1 MSIKETIGNL
11 LGLIPQEVHSS
22 QLQEIRESLQSLL
35 SSREQQVMALQQQV
49 LTLQNELETYKK
61 SNKQCVELRQTIQTL
76 TAKIQSMKNTESLQ
90 SSMNEESSV
99 DISEEMAVN
108 LISFIPYLDLLRAH
122 EDLSLK
128 DGLRLLKA
136 KYEDVLLNCG
146 ITTAK
151 ECDGIFN
158 ALCQKVVGYQETQ
171 DKASANRVCEVV
183 NPGYFIG
190 DKCIQPMEGIVYN
203 LQN

>member
-61 SNKQCVELRQTIQTL
+61 SNKQCDELRQTIQTL

-90 SSMNEESSV
+90 SS
-99 DISEEMAVN
+99 
-108 LISFIPYLDLLRAH
+108 
-122 EDLSLK
+122 
-128 DGLRLLKA
+128 
-136 KYEDVLLNCG
+136 
-146 ITTAK
+146 
-151 ECDGIFN
+151 
-158 ALCQKVVGYQETQ
+158 
-171 DKASANRVCEVV
+171 
-183 NPGYFIG
+183 
-190 DKCIQPMEGIVYN
+190 
-203 LQN
+203 